1 MSLSLWDFDGMPQI
15 GQLVVNVDVVPDIE
29 IIFGRLFAA
38 RFPIRQ
44 MRVID
49 DFGADDFASIEA
61 DNTSS
66 FNCRLRTGSSDE
78 WSQHS
83 YGRAIDV
90 NPIENPYI
98 STDGRVA
105 HRASRPFL
113 DRADV
118 RPGMAV
124 EGSALVAAFEA
135 QGWGWGGRWAGPI
148 DLQHFSKD
156 GR

>member
-1 MSLSLWDFDGMPQI
+1 M
-15 GQLVVNVDVVPDIE
+15 PDIE
-29 IIFGRLFAA
+29 IIFGRLFAT
-38 RFPIRQ
+38 RSPIRQ

-83 YGRAIDV
+83 YGHAIDV

-98 STDGRVA
+98 STDGGVA
-105 HRASRPFL
+105 HRAYAHFSIAL
-113 DRADV
+113 TCDRGWRWKAA
-118 RPGMAV
+118 RC
-124 EGSALVAAFEA
+124 VAAFEA